1 MLPESST
8 WGGNNF
14 ELIKTPCARRLLFA
28 AGICTA
34 FIVAAGQRATDL
46 AAMYFEESAMIWT
59 AVSRAAEAALS
70 EQDCLAESIK
80 AIDTWAA
87 DTGLIM
93 WQFPACMHAI
103 LALSDAEYQLE
114 C

>member
-1 MLPESST
+1 M
-8 WGGNNF
+8 
-14 ELIKTPCARRLLFA
+14 KAPCAHRLLFG

-59 AVSRAAEAALS
+59 AVSEAAEAALS
-70 EQDCLAESIK
+70 GRDCLAESIK

-87 DTGLIM
+87 DTG
-93 WQFPACMHAI
+93 
-103 LALSDAEYQLE
+103 
-114 C
+114 